1 MKRVFSLNQEL
12 FPADP
17 VGMRT
22 YDLVCIGCGPAGET
36 AAVTAGSQGL
46 RTLVVEAAGR
56 PGGAMVNTGTIASK
70 VLRETALVCSAFRRR
85 PVPGVD
91 ARPDT
96 DLSIAAFMART
107 TLVQMEEHDRIEESL
122 DRAGV
127 EVRHGRGRRLDEDT
141 IEIERPD
148 GTREQVKARYVLLS
162 TGSRPARP
170 DWIDFEHPSVVD
182 ADGLLALER
191 MPKSIVIIGGGVI
204 GSEYACIFAELGI
217 KTTLVEPRSGLMRFL
232 DHEIREQ
239 LEAELIETGIDLRLG
254 SKPLAVRGTGD
265 GAVVELDDGTRLE
278 AEIVLWS
285 LGRQGNVQGLGL
297 ENAGI
302 KANDR
307 GVVEVDSEYRTTCPT
322 VFAAG
327 DLIGFPALA
336 STSIEQG
343 RVAAS
348 RMFDLDDDRALS
360 ETVPMGIYTIP
371 PIGHVGRSLEEAGE
385 AGIDAVV
392 GRATFRRNARGR
404 MLGDDRGLL
413 KLVIE
418 RGSERIIGCS
428 VVGEDATEL
437 VHLAQFAISTGQR
450 LGWFEQACFNY
461 PSLTGLFREA
471 ADDARM
477 ALSLAA
483 RRTAA

>member
-1 MKRVFSLNQEL
+1 MSR
-12 FPADP
+12 
-17 VGMRT
+17 

-36 AAVTAGSQGL
+36 AAVTAGLAGY

-85 PVPGVD
+85 PVPGMD
-91 ARPDT
+91 ATPDT
-96 DLSIAAFMART
+96 NLSIAAFMART
-107 TLVQMEEHDRIEESL
+107 TLVQMEEHDRIEENL
-122 DRAGV
+122 DRARV
-127 EVRHGRGRRLDEDT
+127 EVRHGRGRILDDHQV
-141 IEIERPD
+141 EITHPD
-148 GTREQVKARYVLLS
+148 GSVEVVETSYTLVS

-170 DWIDFEHPSVVD
+170 DWIDFDHPAIVD
-182 ADGLLALER
+182 ADGLLELER
-191 MPKSIVIIGGGVI
+191 MPKSIVIVGGGVI

-217 KTTLVEPRSGLMRFL
+217 PTTLIEPRSGLMRFL
-232 DHEIREQ
+232 DDEIREQ
-239 LEAELIETGIDLRLG
+239 LESEMLETGVDLRLG
-254 SKPLAVRGTGD
+254 CKPTAVTGTD
-265 GAVVELDDGTRLE
+265 AGAVVELDDGSRID
-278 AEIVLWS
+278 AAVVLWS
-285 LGRQGNVQGLGL
+285 LGRQGNADGVGFEAVGVEPNNRGL
-297 ENAGI
+297 
-302 KANDR
+302 
-307 GVVEVDSEYRTTCPT
+307 VTVDADYRTDCPT

-327 DLIGFPALA
+327 DIIGFPALA

-343 RVAAS
+343 RVAAC
-348 RMFDLDDDRALS
+348 RMFDLADDRALS

-371 PIGHVGRSLEEAGE
+371 AVGHVGRTLAEAGD

-392 GRATFRRNARGR
+392 GRATYRRNARGR

-413 KLVIE
+413 KLVVE
-418 RGSERIIGCS
+418 LGTERIVGCS

-437 VHLAQFAISTGQR
+437 VHLAQFAISTGQK

-471 ADDARM
+471 ADDAREAM
-477 ALSLAA
+477 RIAA